1 MRWLILVCLLLEN
14 KCLLS
19 GFIWDKKITPKE
31 LALGLLYVCGIFYL
45 RREEDF
51 LLSSFFLNS
60 NNLLSS
66 LPSVIVS

>member
-1 MRWLILVCLLLEN
+1 MFLILVCLLLKN
-14 KCLLS
+14 RCLLS
-19 GFIWDKKITPKE
+19 GFILDKKITPKE
-31 LALGLLYVCGIFYL
+31 LAFGVLFVCGKFYL